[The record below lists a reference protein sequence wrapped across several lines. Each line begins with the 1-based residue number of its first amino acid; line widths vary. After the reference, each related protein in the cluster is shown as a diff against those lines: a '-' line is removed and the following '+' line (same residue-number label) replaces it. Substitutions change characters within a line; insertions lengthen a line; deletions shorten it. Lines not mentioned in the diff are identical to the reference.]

1 MMNTLHQYP
10 ARGLRSRTQRGLVLF
25 FALIA
30 LLVLSLAAV
39 ALVRSVDTSTIIAGN
54 LAFKKSATSS
64 GDIGVETAM
73 SWLTATQAANNT
85 INVLEDGTHAF
96 NQDAPVLGYYSS
108 VHDDP
113 ADPSY
118 INVFSD
124 AAWTNAGSVLV
135 GGGADPATGNST
147 RYIIQRLCRT
157 ANQPM
162 KTAGCLYS
170 GAMQDNNGQ
179 NIKLPQEV
187 CKGAGCP
194 VAGQTAMLRITT
206 RITGPKNTVSYVQAF
221 VY

>member
-1 MMNTLHQYP
+1 MMTILRRSP
-10 ARGLRSRTQRGLVLF
+10 ARELRNRAQRGLVLF

-54 LAFKKSATSS
+54 LAFKKAATSS
-64 GDIGVETAM
+64 GDIGVEAAM
-73 SWLTATQAANNT
+73 TWLTATQGANNT

-96 NQDAPVLGYYSS
+96 NQDAPTLGYYSS

-118 INVFSD
+118 INIFSD
-124 AAWTNAGSVLV
+124 ATWTNANSVLV
-135 GGGADPATGNST
+135 GGGTDAATGNTT

-162 KTAGCLYS
+162 KTSSCLYS

-194 VAGQTAMLRITT
+194 VAGQTAMLRITA
-206 RITGPKNTVSYVQAF
+206 RITGPKNTISYVQAF